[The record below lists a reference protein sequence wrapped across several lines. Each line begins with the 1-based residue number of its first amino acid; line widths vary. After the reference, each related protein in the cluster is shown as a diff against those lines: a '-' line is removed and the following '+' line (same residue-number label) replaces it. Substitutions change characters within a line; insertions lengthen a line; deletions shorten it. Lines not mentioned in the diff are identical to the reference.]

1 MSNTATNPNVVVV
14 RTIGKG
20 ERLTVQ
26 TAALIVAAMPEDYDW
41 TARGAVPQ
49 AILAWAC
56 PDGDAP
62 AQKTGPKGDQ
72 TPTDF
77 GRGVDRLRK
86 AVADL
91 VKAEKPKPV
100 KMQVTLSGD
109 DAPITGTVTIPTD
122 SPLFATLVAMIAEQS
137 EAAAA

>member
-1 MSNTATNPNVVVV
+1 MSNNKNLNVEAV

-20 ERLTVQ
+20 ERLTAVV
-26 TAALIVAAMPEDYDW
+26 AAAIVAAMPEGYDW

-49 AILAWAC
+49 AILSWAC
-56 PDGDAP
+56 PDGNAP

-91 VKAEKPKPV
+91 VKTAKPKPV

-109 DAPITGTVTIPTD
+109 DAPVTGSVTIPTD
-122 SPLFATLVAMIAEQS
+122 SPLYATLVAMIAEQAES
-137 EAAAA
+137 AAA